1 MEEEITRA
9 TNKIDKTTIA
19 LNVNIDKE
27 HIVMLN
33 NIEDIDSLTNYQ
45 NAFEVK
51 QIETLKMKSSNFSK
65 FADNFLIIK
74 RLYEDE
80 NKSIDFIA
88 KWLRISKYN
97 LQLWIS
103 RYFKHLDKYDD
114 EITKH
119 KIKEERSN
127 KIRDIILEFFDI
139 NKRRCVTV
147 CQMVEYINNG
157 IFKEDI
163 SNQTN
168 YYEVYSC
175 LKNVM
180 NFGWRKASQRPPRW
194 FQSWLEEARKMF
206 QNFINK
212 LREAGFVIVWIDE
225 SSFSS
230 SALPLYSWMKRG
242 WDAERVIRPSS
253 QRFNVIAAQWN
264 KEAYFMMKS
273 KTTNKDQFWEFI
285 KLLDKQLISR
295 LAKITYERR
304 MVVMFDNASIH
315 KTKEVKLLVKK
326 LGWVV
331 FTIPPYSPELNQ
343 IEHTFGI
350 LKSKMSKRNFNAKT
364 IMQVVKEEIKC
375 LYKAE

>member
-1 MEEEITRA
+1 
-9 TNKIDKTTIA
+9 
-19 LNVNIDKE
+19 
-27 HIVMLN
+27 MLS
-33 NIEDIDSLTNYQ
+33 NIEDIDSLKNYQ

-88 KWLRISKYN
+88 KWLRISKSN

-127 KIRDIILEFFDI
+127 KIRDIIWEFFDI

-175 LKNVM
+175 LKNAM

-194 FQSWLEEARKMF
+194 FQSWLEEARKVF
-206 QNFINK
+206 QKFINK

-350 LKSKMSKRNFNAKT
+350 IKSKMSKRNFNAKT
-364 IMQVVKEEIKC
+364 VMQVVKEEIKY
-375 LYKAE
+375 LYKA

>member
-1 MEEEITRA
+1 M
-9 TNKIDKTTIA
+9 
-19 LNVNIDKE
+19 LSNIK
-27 HIVMLN
+27 
-33 NIEDIDSLTNYQ
+33 DIDSLTNYQ

-80 NKSIDFIA
+80 NKSIDFIT
-88 KWLRISKYN
+88 KWLRISKSN

-127 KIRDIILEFFDI
+127 KIRDIIWEFFDI

-163 SNQTN
+163 SNHTN
-168 YYEVYSC
+168 YNEVYSC

-180 NFGWRKASQRPPRW
+180 NFGWRIASQRHPRW
-194 FQSWLEEARKMF
+194 FQSWLEEARKVF

-242 WDAERVIRPSS
+242 WDAERVIRQSS
-253 QRFNVIAAQWN
+253 QKFNVIAAQWN
-264 KEAYFMMKS
+264 KEAYLMMKN

-315 KTKEVKLLVKK
+315 KTKEVKILVKK
-326 LGWVV
+326 LGCVV

-364 IMQVVKEEIKC
+364 VVQVVKEEIKC
-375 LYKAE
+375 LYKVE